1 MSGSTHHQNFPN
13 SWRIMV
19 FVLNLW
25 IPFLTG
31 DFLVY
36 GNILLNFCSGDTYG
50 YTNNQDMIEIKKPS
64 LSVLSSLPPV
74 LGISNFTLSA
84 IKTLAQ
90 CFSLQ
95 ILAYYRFYPPFLRIN
110 TVKYGRALTSSK
122 DFEILYSLSII
133 NPFSWVRTYRNIS
146 SPVVLM
152 EWWNVI
158 QLPHYIFLSYLLKKK
173 NIKIFAELH
182 NPVSHEG
189 IIGERVLFNIWMR
202 LVDLVI
208 VHTEC
213 SGNAVDHDSIHVIP
227 YGVYPCEDIPAKEA
241 RKKFSIPNE
250 AKVLLFFGNLR
261 PYKGLDLL
269 LKSFKHIA
277 RNDKNVW
284 LIIAGRPWKD
294 FDDYLNLIN
303 SFGEDISSRI
313 ILRDEFIPESQVPF
327 YFSAADLLVLPY
339 KQFDSQS
346 GVIMLTISCGL
357 PYVVSDV
364 KGLREFALDSSLIS
378 KVDSQDLSFVI
389 ERILSSPSKLEELHS
404 DLKSLRAKY
413 SWVNYARKIKELWNI
428 SVNTKEE
435 E

>member
-1 MSGSTHHQNFPN
+1 
-13 SWRIMV
+13 
-19 FVLNLW
+19 
-25 IPFLTG
+25 
-31 DFLVY
+31 
-36 GNILLNFCSGDTYG
+36 
-50 YTNNQDMIEIKKPS
+50 
-64 LSVLSSLPPV
+64 
-74 LGISNFTLSA
+74 
-84 IKTLAQ
+84 
-90 CFSLQ
+90 
-95 ILAYYRFYPPFLRIN
+95 
-110 TVKYGRALTSSK
+110 
-122 DFEILYSLSII
+122 
-133 NPFSWVRTYRNIS
+133 
-146 SPVVLM
+146 
-152 EWWNVI
+152 
-158 QLPHYIFLSYLLKKK
+158 
-173 NIKIFAELH
+173 
-182 NPVSHEG
+182 
-189 IIGERVLFNIWMR
+189 MR

-313 ILRDEFIPESQVPF
+313 ILRDEFVPESQVPF

-346 GVIMLTISCGL
+346 GVIMLTMSCGL

>member
-1 MSGSTHHQNFPN
+1 
-13 SWRIMV
+13 
-19 FVLNLW
+19 
-25 IPFLTG
+25 
-31 DFLVY
+31 
-36 GNILLNFCSGDTYG
+36 
-50 YTNNQDMIEIKKPS
+50 MIEIKKPS

-189 IIGERVLFNIWMR
+189 IIGERVLFNMWMR

-213 SGNAVDHDSIHVIP
+213 SRNAVDHDSIHIIP
-227 YGVYPCEDIPAKEA
+227 YGVYPCKDIPTKEA

-261 PYKGLDLL
+261 LYKGLDIL

-277 RNDKNVW
+277 IKDKSVW
-284 LIIAGRPWKD
+284 IIIAGRPWED
-294 FDDYLNLIN
+294 FENYLTMID
-303 SFGEDISSRI
+303 SFDENISSRI
-313 ILRDEFIPESQVPF
+313 ILRGEFIPEREVPI

-346 GVIMLTISCGL
+346 GVIMLAISSGL
-357 PYVVSDV
+357 PYVVTDV
-364 KGLREFALDSSLIS
+364 EGLVEFALSDFSIS
-378 KVDSQDLSFVI
+378 RVDSKDLSFVI
-389 ERILSSPSKLEELHS
+389 ERILSSSSLQEELKS
-404 DLKSLRAKY
+404 NLKSLKLKY
-413 SWVNYARKIKELWNI
+413 SWGSYVSKIKELWDI
-428 SVNTKEE
+428 SISSKEE
-435 E
+435 K